1 MAIIARMLYTRP
13 TDRANKLNSVDA
25 ALSVQISHS
34 FPAIMYR
41 FNPSLPE
48 AIESIETNGVKL
60 CDLVVNAKQLL
71 ENNDLKLDLLIQHFY
86 YTAVQQR

>member
-25 ALSVQISHS
+25 ALSVQISRS
-34 FPAIMYR
+34 LPAR